1 MEHYA
6 HCTDLMCIPTDAN
19 ATTATTAT
27 ATATTTDNNAD
38 NNRNS
43 NGVNYI
49 ILMNINDIN

>member
-6 HCTDLMCIPTDAN
+6 HCTDLMCTPTDAN
-19 ATTATTAT
+19 ATTAT
-27 ATATTTDNNAD
+27 ATATTTNNNAD